1 MLRQRSV
8 CFIYFIEGRV
18 NNIRQKIE
26 GNNKVENYINNL
38 LLKKRNKLWQEKLKM
53 FKNKN
58 CWFKIIWSYHNKQDG
73 RKLLPM

>member
-8 CFIYFIEGRV
+8 CFLYFIEGRV

-38 LLKKRNKLWQEKLKM
+38 LLKKRNKL
-53 FKNKN
+53 
-58 CWFKIIWSYHNKQDG
+58 
-73 RKLLPM
+73 